1 MMKRLEAVYFDLDGT
16 LIDTAPD
23 FYTVLNSLLEKH
35 GRPTVSYSAVRANV
49 SNGARA
55 LTELGFGVGPDDASF
70 APLLE
75 ELLNAYE
82 QHLAVD
88 TVLFPGLAEVL
99 DWLDAQQLPWGIV
112 TNKPARF
119 TGPVLE
125 GLNLHQR
132 VGPVICPDHV
142 KQRKPDPEGLLIA
155 AHDDNVSPA
164 NCLYVGDHLRDVQA
178 GQNAGMETAVAAFGY
193 IDADDDPRGWQANYY
208 LEQGS
213 ELLPLLQKLYEQ
225 KAH

>member
-55 LTELGFGVGPDDASF
+55 LTELGFGVGPDDDSF
-70 APLLE
+70 APLLD

-99 DWLDAQQLPWGIV
+99 DWLDTQQLPWGIV

-155 AHDDNVSPA
+155 AQDDNVSPT
-164 NCLYVGDHLRDVQA
+164 NCLYVGDHLRDIQA

-213 ELLPLLQKLYEQ
+213 KLLPLLQKLYEQ

>member
-1 MMKRLEAVYFDLDGT
+1 MNKLEAVYFDLDGT

-23 FYTVLNSLLEKH
+23 FYTVLNTLLKKH
-35 GRPTVSYSAVRANV
+35 GRPEVTYSAVRANV

-55 LTELGFGVGPDDASF
+55 LTELGFGVGPDDDSF
-70 APLLE
+70 APLLD

-88 TVLFPGLAEVL
+88 TVLFPGLADVL

-155 AHDDNVSPA
+155 ARDDSVSPA
-164 NCLYVGDHLRDVQA
+164 NCLYVGDHLRDIQA

-193 IDADDDPRGWQANYY
+193 IDADDDPRGWQADYY
-208 LEQGS
+208 LEQGRD
-213 ELLPLLQKLYEQ
+213 LLPLLQKLYEQ
-225 KAH
+225 NTH

>member
-1 MMKRLEAVYFDLDGT
+1 MERLEAVYFDLDGT

-23 FYTVLNSLLEKH
+23 FYTVLNTLLEKH
-35 GRPTVSYSAVRANV
+35 SRPTVSYSAVRANV

-70 APLLE
+70 ALLLE

-88 TVLFPGLAEVL
+88 TVLFPGLEDVL

-112 TNKPARF
+112 TNKPDRF

-125 GLNLHQR
+125 GLKLHQR
-132 VGPVICPDHV
+132 VGPVICPEHV

-155 AHDDNVSPA
+155 ANADQVKPA
-164 NCLYVGDHLRDVQA
+164 HCLYVGDHLRDIQA
-178 GQNAGMETAVAAFGY
+178 GKNAGMATAVAAFGY
-193 IDADDDPRGWQANYY
+193 IDADDDPRGWQADYY
-208 LEQGS
+208 LEDGS
-213 ELLPLLQKLYEQ
+213 DLLPLLQKLYT
-225 KAH
+225 